1 MLSVREL
8 TKSFPPRAGVA
19 AVRALRGVSF
29 EVAQGEF
36 FSLLGPSG
44 CGKTTILQCVA
55 GLETPDGGEIAMGG
69 QAVYSGRNG
78 IAVPASRRNLGVVFQ
93 TYAIWPHMTVFDNVA
108 FPLAHGPKRHGKAEI
123 AERVR
128 RALDRVKLTAY
139 ADRFA
144 PHLSGGQQQRVA
156 LARALVHEPRLILLD
171 EPLSNLDARLRDAMR
186 VELRQLVKSV
196 GITALFVT
204 HDQTEA
210 MGMSDRLA
218 LMRDGVIVQQGTPRE
233 VYLRPRSTFAADFMG
248 GSNQIP
254 GTIAAAASGWLD
266 VTTAFGTVRAQRDGS
281 EPASGEVTLVIR
293 PHAMRLHADAAAGP
307 NRFTGTVAQS
317 SFLGD
322 AIEAEVLLPGQRLR
336 ALFDSAI
343 DLPAGQTI
351 GIELP
356 AEQCVVVPREPA
368 ADPAP

>member
-1 MLSVREL
+1 VLSVRAL
-8 TKSFPPRAGVA
+8 TKSYPPRAGIA

-55 GLETPDGGEIAMGG
+55 GLETPDGGEIAMAG
-69 QAVYSGRNG
+69 QPVFSSAANLS
-78 IAVPASRRNLGVVFQ
+78 VPASRRELGVVFQ

-108 FPLAHGPKRHGKAEI
+108 FPLAHGPKRYGKAEI
-123 AERVR
+123 GERVK
-128 RALDRVKLTAY
+128 RALDRVKLSAF
-139 ADRFA
+139 ADRLA

-233 VYLRPRSTFAADFMG
+233 VYLRPQSVFAADFMG

-254 GTIAAAASGWLD
+254 ATVAATGDGWID
-266 VTTAFGTVRAQRDGS
+266 VQTPFGMVRAQRGGG
-281 EPASGEVTLVIR
+281 EPTAGAVTLVIR
-293 PHAMRLHADAAAGP
+293 PHAVRLRDNGGQFAG
-307 NRFTGTVAQS
+307 RVEQA

-322 AIEAEVLLPGQRLR
+322 VIEAEIAVGATRLR
-336 ALFDSAI
+336 AVADSAVSLDPGAAVSL
-343 DLPAGQTI
+343 DLP
-351 GIELP
+351 P
-356 AEQCVVVPREPA
+356 EQCVVVPRE
-368 ADPAP
+368 

>member
-1 MLSVREL
+1 MLSVRAL
-8 TKSFPPRAGVA
+8 TKSFPPRAGIA
-19 AVRALRGVSF
+19 AVQALRGVSF

-55 GLETPDGGEIAMGG
+55 GLETPDGGEISMGG
-69 QAVYSGRNG
+69 QTVFGPG
-78 IAVPASRRNLGVVFQ
+78 IAVPASRRELGVVFQ

-108 FPLAHGPKRHGKAEI
+108 FPLAHGPRRHSKAEI
-123 AERVR
+123 AERVK
-128 RALDRVKLTAY
+128 RALDRVKLSAF
-139 ADRFA
+139 ADRLA

-233 VYLRPRSTFAADFMG
+233 VYLRPQSVFAADFMG
-248 GSNQIP
+248 GSNQV
-254 GTIAAAASGWLD
+254 AATVAGAGDGWID
-266 VTTAFGTVRAQRDGS
+266 VQTPFGPVRAQRSGN
-281 EPASGEVTLVIR
+281 EPVSGEVTLVIR
-293 PHAMRLHADAAAGP
+293 PHAVRLREAGRGQFAGRVI
-307 NRFTGTVAQS
+307 NA

-322 AIEAEVLLPGQRLR
+322 VIEAEIEIGPQRLR
-336 ALFDSAI
+336 AVADSAMVLESGTAVGL
-343 DLPAGQTI
+343 DLP
-351 GIELP
+351 P
-356 AEQCVVVPREPA
+356 EQCVVVPRE
-368 ADPAP
+368 

>member
-1 MLSVREL
+1 LLSVTGL
-8 TKSFPPRAGVA
+8 VKTFGARAGEGP
-19 AVRALRGVSF
+19 VRALRGVSF
-29 EVAQGEF
+29 DVAQGEF

-55 GLETPDGGEIAMGG
+55 GLEHPDAGDIVMAG
-69 QAVYSGRNG
+69 QPVFSAARNV
-78 IAVPASRRNLGVVFQ
+78 AVPANRRELGVVFQ

-108 FPLAHGPKRHGKAEI
+108 FPLAHGPRRYSKAEI

-128 RALDRVKLTAY
+128 KALDRVKLASF
-139 ADRFA
+139 ADRLA

-218 LMRDGVIVQQGTPRE
+218 LMRDGVIVQQGAPRD
-233 VYLRPRSTFAADFMG
+233 VYLHPRSVFAAGFMG
-248 GSNQIP
+248 GSNTVP
-254 GTIAAAASGWLD
+254 GEAQTNAACTD
-266 VTTAFGTVRAQRDGS
+266 ITTSFGTVRANRAADL
-281 EPASGEVTLVIR
+281 PAGPAALVIR
-293 PHAMRLHADAAAGP
+293 PHAVRLHADGQVRLNQFDA
-307 NRFTGTVAQS
+307 RIEHV

-322 AIEAEVLLPGQRLR
+322 LLEIEVDLAGQRLR
-336 ALFDSAI
+336 VLTDSAGAYAPG
-343 DLPAGQTI
+343 PAVQV
-351 GIELP
+351 ELP
-356 AEQCVVVPREPA
+356 PEQCIVVPREA
-368 ADPAP
+368 EGG